1 MQMSESRFLKKIE
14 LFLCRF
20 ANVFFVLSVLCFV
33 IFSGLLFETKLF
45 LMGDDA
51 DYIMDGFN
59 FIHNNAYP
67 SARASLYGMMMG
79 LVMLFSGP
87 NIFILK
93 LFSFACAV
101 AAFYL
106 LFKTFKEKIPYW
118 LLFAVLFFTAFNS
131 AILYYSSS
139 NLSEAFFM
147 MIQGVYFHAVFL
159 LIQKQEGDQS
169 FRKLLPYW
177 CYVGIAGL
185 FMTLSKNVAIVAP
198 LCLAIYY
205 LLKKE
210 YRNALLGIAF
220 FALFKI
226 PYEIVLRLIY
236 GKNTVVSQIGQIMVK
251 DIYNPDNGQEDV
263 MGFIRRF
270 YDNAGVYLSNYFINI
285 LGLHFSGITL
295 PAIVGWVTIVAICS
309 YALWVAF
316 KQNKFI
322 LFVGIYLGMMM
333 GISFLALQADIA
345 QTRIIIIY
353 VPLLIG
359 LLLFGATHLFQLLLK
374 NTGLAIVA
382 GIFCLCLTVNVI
394 SSLSAIKKNFPVLTE
409 NMKGNTYYGYTP
421 DWINYLSMG
430 QYIKHTLPDSVMIAA
445 RKPNSLT
452 VYSGGRPY
460 CWLSPLADTATADG
474 VLKKLAGAK
483 IRYLVLAS
491 LRKYP
496 EKANNE
502 IIITLHGYKTV
513 IEKKYPDKIKFIKQI
528 GDKEPCSLVEIL
540 Y

>member
-1 MQMSESRFLKKIE
+1 MSEPRLHEKIE

-20 ANVFFVLSVLCFV
+20 SNVFFAISILCFV

-51 DYIMDGFN
+51 DYLMDAFK

-67 SARASLYGMMMG
+67 AGRSSLYSMMLG
-79 LVMLFSGP
+79 LVMLFSGSD
-87 NIFILK
+87 ILILK

-101 AAFYL
+101 TGFYL
-106 LFKTFKEKIPYW
+106 LFKTFKGKIPYW
-118 LLFAVLFFTAFNS
+118 LLFSILFFTAINN

-159 LIQKQEGDQS
+159 LIKKQEADQL

-177 CYVGIAGL
+177 CYAGIAGL
-185 FMTLSKNVAIVAP
+185 LLTLSKNVAIVAP
-198 LCLAIYY
+198 LCLPIYY

-226 PYEIVLRLIY
+226 PFEILLRLVY
-236 GKNTVVSQIGQIMVK
+236 GKNTVVSQFAQVLAK
-251 DIYNPDNGQEDV
+251 DLYHPENGKENF

-270 YDNAGVYLSNYFINI
+270 YENAGIYLSDDLINI
-285 LGLHFSGITL
+285 LGLHFSGIPL
-295 PAIVGWVTIVAICS
+295 PSLAGCITILAICS
-309 YALWVAF
+309 YALWKAYRH
-316 KQNKFI
+316 NKFI
-322 LFVGIYLGMMM
+322 LYCGIYLGIMM
-333 GISFLALQADIA
+333 GITFLSLQSDVA

-353 VPLLIG
+353 VPLLVG
-359 LLLFGATHLFQLLLK
+359 LLLYGVTCLFQQLFK
-374 NTGLAIVA
+374 NTGLIIIACIFS
-382 GIFCLCLTVNVI
+382 FCLAVNFI
-394 SSLSAIKKNFPVLTE
+394 GSLSAIKKNIPVLRE
-409 NMKGNTYYGYTP
+409 NMKGNTFYGYTP

-430 QYIKHTLPDSVMIAA
+430 QWIAHTLPDSVVIAA

-452 VYSGGRPY
+452 FYSGGRSY
-460 CWLSPLADTATADG
+460 CWLSAVPDNATADG
-474 VLKKLAGAK
+474 LLKQLALAK
-483 IRYLVLAS
+483 VRYIILAS
-491 LRKYP
+491 LRLYP
-496 EKANNE
+496 EKATDE
-502 IIITLHGYKTV
+502 IITTLHTYITV
-513 IEKKYPDKIKFIKQI
+513 IKQKYPNKVKTIKKI
-528 GDKEPCSLVEIL
+528 GDKEPCSLVEII